1 MNVTVATRNPVKV
14 EAVRAAFARFCP
26 EADLRVE
33 GIPIE
38 HDTPEQPTGAEI
50 EAGAIVRAKA
60 AVAHGNTDLGVGI
73 EAGLLQLPNSERWL
87 SVQLCAIADTA
98 GRVSVGLGPGYEL
111 PDEICE
117 AVLAGEPLRAAFT
130 RILDV
135 EDVDR
140 LGAVYP
146 ISCGRVDRRML
157 AEQATLMALISRS
170 ASGDSACRVAP
181 DG

>member
-14 EAVRAAFARFCP
+14 EAVRAAFERFYP

-50 EAGAIVRAKA
+50 EAGTIVRAEA
-60 AVAHGNTDLGVGI
+60 AAAHGNTDLGIGL
-73 EAGLLQLPNSERWL
+73 EAGLLRPPNSERWL

-98 GRVSVGLGPGYEL
+98 GRVAVGLGPGYEL
-111 PDEICE
+111 PDKIRE

-130 RILDV
+130 RILGV
-135 EDVDR
+135 EDVDQ

-146 ISCGRVDRRML
+146 ISGGRVDRRML
-157 AEQATLMALISRS
+157 AEQATLMALTSRM
-170 ASGDSACRVAP
+170 ASGDPACRGAARS
-181 DG
+181 